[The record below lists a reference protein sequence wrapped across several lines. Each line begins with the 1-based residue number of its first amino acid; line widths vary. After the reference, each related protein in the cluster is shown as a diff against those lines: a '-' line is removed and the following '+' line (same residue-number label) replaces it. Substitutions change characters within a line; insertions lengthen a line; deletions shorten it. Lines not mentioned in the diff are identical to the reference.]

1 MKLYFSAT
9 SPFVRK
15 VLVCAHERGLADQIE
30 NLEEA
35 DVASAN
41 PLSKVPALVTD
52 EGEVII
58 DSFVICDYLEGLGE
72 GPALIPTEGAAR
84 NAVLRLHALAD
95 GVMVAGVASVTEGRR
110 PEDKQWSG
118 AFERQM
124 AKIEGALAVLEARV
138 AGFGE
143 RVDLATISTGA
154 ALGYLDLRFASLDW
168 RSVHPG
174 LARWY
179 EAFAQRPSML
189 ATVPPS

>member
-1 MKLYFSAT
+1 M
-9 SPFVRK
+9 
-15 VLVCAHERGLADQIE
+15 
-30 NLEEA
+30 
-35 DVASAN
+35 
-41 PLSKVPALVTD
+41 
-52 EGEVII
+52 
-58 DSFVICDYLEGLGE
+58 
-72 GPALIPTEGAAR
+72 
-84 NAVLRLHALAD
+84 
-95 GVMVAGVASVTEGRR
+95 ASVTEGRR

-168 RSVHPG
+168 RSVTPG
-174 LARWY
+174 SRGGTKRLP
-179 EAFAQRPSML
+179 QRPSML